1 VTITRYKIHP
11 AIGIARVGDSPD
23 EDFIGPERPGWPDP
37 PEGGHYKDA
46 AGRIK
51 RQAARFR
58 IFLYNEDGEVV
69 REVTDAEAEIEWTVE
84 LANRKAAAPLFDTRK
99 NDGSAASERTLRNET
114 VPGEDRSRLIVRP
127 GPRSISGRNTR
138 DGAKGKARYRFDGS
152 VFGVGDLPAVDVHL
166 GELRTDADGRLL
178 VLGGHGHSQSP
189 ADGPLKHFADND
201 GWVDDTSDGPVRA
214 RVRLRDAE
222 EVFEADPA
230 WVVVA
235 PPDFAPTIGN
245 VVTLLDVVEQA
256 VADARA
262 LPPPDE
268 LSFEDDILPLLR
280 RVLANQ
286 WVDAAAFRG
295 HRRGDQDPT
304 NADAVERRG
313 DFSDMALLKLLAD
326 PDQDPRPG
334 GPAEARHRVLR
345 HVRVPLP
352 HGGPDDKAGW
362 ARAKE
367 QATASFMPPLSGD
380 GGSREEKNPECW
392 LTVTP
397 RQYRRL
403 ELWADGAF
411 TAPAQEVLA
420 GAGAEPPA
428 APPTPADMDRAALAN
443 CVGGGFY
450 PGIEMSRL
458 VKDPG
463 LYRADGSSVGDRYR
477 LDHKKLYPGA
487 LTERMAVPWQ
497 ADFAA
502 CEGFWWPAQRP
513 DHIVTEQDYTEV
525 DSGRPEPKDRPGPF
539 LDTLAYP
546 RQRWARGVGDRP
558 QRTSHP
564 DPGVRAAHDMVD
576 RWKDL
581 GFVVPRDA
589 PGGPVWLE
597 TERARYLG
605 LRDRDY
611 FHLIL
616 NLEKHKEF
624 EPVAREL
631 AEWFIA
637 DARRKIDNDLE
648 LDSELHRFDYDETT
662 FGTRLDSIYQFLVD
676 QVAVFDPASPDAV
689 LRTWQHMVE
698 RIRQYGPL
706 NLTDGAWLRNVAK
719 IPRID
724 GVTDLLTKI
733 WDDEQGGGDRR
744 YNHAH
749 LYAEL
754 MHSVGLDPAPVESL
768 EYAQDPKLLDSAFTA
783 PLLQFV
789 VSEFTEDFVPEIL
802 GMTLSFEW
810 ESVWLMTVVKQ
821 FRHHGIDPTFYA
833 THLAID
839 NVAEGHGALATRAVR
854 RYLERFEG
862 EEQQAQWRRIWDG
875 YVAFREVGTLFRDL
889 RALVSSG
896 PDDDPQGHRDA
907 IRARMVAMIERKKQ
921 YGSLNH
927 GRRPGSP
934 MTNDLFDDPVHLLNV
949 LAADEKLVVAGHPGR
964 SGLLKLFRIDGAM
977 YQVFTEAE
985 QQLWQDWILSLPPP
999 AAHSGP
1005 PAPPGGPQPSPAG
1018 PRHYTRLT
1026 LASPE
1031 SAIQA
1036 DPRALRGRGGVQ

>member
-1 VTITRYKIHP
+1 VTSTRYKIHP

-23 EDFIGPERPGWPDP
+23 EDFIGPERPGRHDA
-37 PEGGHYKDA
+37 PEGGRYKDA

-58 IFLYNEDGEVV
+58 IFLHDEDGEVV

-84 LANRKAAAPLFDTRK
+84 LANRKAAAPLFAPHKDDPT
-99 NDGSAASERTLRNET
+99 RTLRNET
-114 VPGEDRSRLIVRP
+114 VPGEDRSRLVVRP

-138 DGAKGKARYRFDGS
+138 DDIDGEARSRFDGS

-178 VLGGHGHSQSP
+178 VLGGHGQSQSP
-189 ADGPLKHFADND
+189 VDGPLVHFADND

-214 RVRLRDAE
+214 RVRLRDTDD
-222 EVFEADPA
+222 VFEADPA

-256 VADARA
+256 VADARG
-262 LPPPDE
+262 LPLPDKV
-268 LSFEDDILPLLR
+268 SFEDDILPLLR
-280 RVLANQ
+280 RAIANQ

-295 HRRGDQDPT
+295 HRRGDQDDQDLA

-313 DFSDMALLKLLAD
+313 DFSDRALLKLLAD

-345 HVRVPLP
+345 HVRAPLP
-352 HGGPDDKAGW
+352 TQGQADEAGW
-362 ARAKE
+362 ARAKK
-367 QATASFMPPLSGD
+367 QATASYMPPLSGD
-380 GGSREEKNPECW
+380 GGTRKEGEPEKW

-397 RQYRRL
+397 LQYRRL

-411 TAPAQEVLA
+411 MAPAREFLEA
-420 GAGAEPPA
+420 SGAEPPA
-428 APPTPADMDRAALAN
+428 AQPTPADLDRAALEN

-458 VKDPG
+458 VKEPAY
-463 LYRADGSSVGDRYR
+463 YRADSFSAGDRYR
-477 LDHKKLYPGA
+477 LDPRNENLYPGA

-497 ADFAA
+497 ADFAE
-502 CEGFWWPAQRP
+502 CENFWWPAQRP
-513 DHIVTEQDYTEV
+513 DHIVTEQDFERA
-525 DSGRPEPKDRPGPF
+525 RPDEEDKPGPF

-546 RQRWARGVGDRP
+546 RQRWARGVGDRL
-558 QRTSHP
+558 RTKPHP
-564 DPGVRAAHDMVD
+564 DRGVWAKRDMVD

-581 GFVVPRDA
+581 GFVVPRDV
-589 PGGPVWLE
+589 PKGQVWIE
-597 TERARYLG
+597 TERARYFG

-611 FHLIL
+611 FHLML
-616 NLEKHKEF
+616 NLEDHPGFK
-624 EPVAREL
+624 PVAREL
-631 AEWFIA
+631 AEWFLA
-637 DARRKIDNDLE
+637 DARRKIDEDKE

-662 FGTRLDSIYQFLVD
+662 FDTRLDSIYQFLAD

-689 LRTWQHMVE
+689 LRTRQHVVE

-706 NLTDGAWLRNVAK
+706 NLTDGVWLRNIGK
-719 IPRID
+719 IPPID
-724 GVTDLLTKI
+724 GVTDLLTTI
-733 WDDEQGGGDRR
+733 RYDELGGGDPQ

-749 LYAEL
+749 LYSEL
-754 MHSVGLDPAPVESL
+754 MRSVGLDHAPVEGL
-768 EYAQDPKLLDSAFTA
+768 EYAQDPNLLDSAFTC
-783 PLLQFV
+783 PLLQLV

-802 GMTLSFEW
+802 GMTLHFEW

-821 FRHHGIDPTFYA
+821 FAHHGIDPTFYEM
-833 THLAID
+833 HLAID
-839 NVAEGHGALATRAVR
+839 NVAEGHGAFATRAVR

-862 EEQQAQWRRIWDG
+862 EEQQKQWCRIWDG
-875 YVAFREVGTLFRDL
+875 YVAFREAGTLFSDL
-889 RALVSSG
+889 RALVGSG
-896 PDDDPQGHRDA
+896 PDDDPIVHKKA
-907 IRARMVAMIERKKQ
+907 IRARVLAMIERKKR

-927 GRRPGSP
+927 GRRPGST
-934 MTNDLFDDPVHLLNV
+934 MTNDLFDDPEHLLDV
-949 LAADEKLVVAGHPGR
+949 LAADEHLVAAGRPDQ
-964 SGLLKLFRIDGAM
+964 SGLLNLFKIDGAM
-977 YQVFTEAE
+977 YKVFTDAE
-985 QQLWQDWILSLPPP
+985 QQLWRDWILSLAPP
-999 AAHSGP
+999 AAV
-1005 PAPPGGPQPSPAG
+1005 PGGPSPSPDG
-1018 PRHYTRLT
+1018 PRHHARLT

-1031 SAIQA
+1031 SAIRA